1 MSDSPLIRLLKLQEA
16 DMRQRDMETRLENLP
31 KEMKRILA
39 RRDEVMASTAAA
51 AARFRAVKE
60 RIRKDEALIAELNAA
75 SDRLRQQTTMVKKN
89 NEYQAMLAAIE
100 LNKKK
105 VSEAEDRILLAADEL
120 EEAGKA
126 GAKIKFAN
134 DAELKNLK
142 TEFDELFNFSKVLKE
157 EIARLKEGRSALLE
171 NIPPALL
178 SAYEALLRNRK
189 GGPPLV
195 PAVDENCGHCR
206 LKITAQTAVA
216 LKGGAVVFCD
226 NCQYMLYDPQVLEG

>member
-1 MSDSPLIRLLKLQEA
+1 MSASPLNRLLKLQEA
-16 DMRQRDMETRLENLP
+16 DKRQRDMETRLENLP

-60 RIRKDEALIAELNAA
+60 RIRKDEALIAELNGA
-75 SDRLRQQTTMVKKN
+75 SDKLRQQTTMVKKN

-142 TEFDELFNFSKVLKE
+142 TEFDELFNFSKALKE
-157 EIARLKEGRSALLE
+157 EIARLREARPALLE

-178 SAYEALLRNRK
+178 SAYEALLKNRK
-189 GGPPLV
+189 GGAPVV
-195 PAVDENCGHCR
+195 PAADENCGHCQLR
-206 LKITAQTAVA
+206 ITAQTAVA
-216 LKGGAVVFCD
+216 LRRGEVAFCD
-226 NCQYMLYDPQVLEG
+226 NCQYILYDPQVLEG

>member
-1 MSDSPLIRLLKLQEA
+1 MSDSPLKKLLRLQEA

-31 KEMKRILA
+31 KEMERLLA
-39 RRDEVMASTAAA
+39 RRDEVTASTAAA

-75 SDRLRQQTTMVKKN
+75 SDKLRQQTTMVKKN

-120 EEAGKA
+120 EAAGKA

-142 TEFDELFNFSKVLKE
+142 AEFDELFDFSKVVKE
-157 EIARLKEGRSALLE
+157 EIARLKAARPALLE

-178 SAYEALLRNRK
+178 SAYQALLKNRK

-195 PAVDENCGHCR
+195 PAVEENCGHCQ
-206 LKITAQTAVA
+206 LKITAQTAVT
-216 LKGGAVVFCD
+216 LKRGEVVFCD
-226 NCQYMLYDPQVLEG
+226 NCQYMLYDPQVLEE

>member
-1 MSDSPLIRLLKLQEA
+1 MSDSPLKRLLKLQEA

-31 KEMKRILA
+31 KEMQRLLA

-51 AARFRAVKE
+51 AARFRAVKQK
-60 RIRKDEALIAELNAA
+60 IQKDEALIAELNAA
-75 SDRLRQQTTMVKKN
+75 SDKLRQQTTMVKKN
-89 NEYQAMLAAIE
+89 NEYQAMLASIE

-120 EEAGKA
+120 EAAGKA
-126 GAKIKFAN
+126 GARIKFAN

-142 TEFDELFNFSKVLKE
+142 AEFDELFAFSKTLKE
-157 EIARLKEGRSALLE
+157 EIARLREGRPALLE

-178 SAYEALLRNRK
+178 SAYEALLRNQK

-195 PAVDENCGHCR
+195 PAVDENCGHCQ

-216 LKGGAVVFCD
+216 LKRGEVVFCG

>member
-1 MSDSPLIRLLKLQEA
+1 MSDSPLKRLLKLQEA

-31 KEMKRILA
+31 KEMQRLLA

-51 AARFRAVKE
+51 AARFRAIKQK
-60 RIRKDEALIAELNAA
+60 IQKDEALIAELNAA
-75 SDRLRQQTTMVKKN
+75 SDKLRQQTTMVKKN

-120 EEAGKA
+120 EQAGKA

-142 TEFDELFNFSKVLKE
+142 AEFDELFAFSKTLKE
-157 EIARLKEGRSALLE
+157 EIARLKEGRPALLE

-195 PAVDENCGHCR
+195 PAVDENCGHCQ

-216 LKGGAVVFCD
+216 LKRGEVVFCG

>member
-1 MSDSPLIRLLKLQEA
+1 MSDSPLKRLLKLQEA

-31 KEMKRILA
+31 KEMQRLLA

-51 AARFRAVKE
+51 AARFRAVKQK
-60 RIRKDEALIAELNAA
+60 IQKDEALIAELNAA
-75 SDRLRQQTTMVKKN
+75 SDKLRQQTTMVKKN
-89 NEYQAMLAAIE
+89 NEYQAMLASIE

-120 EEAGKA
+120 EAAGKA
-126 GAKIKFAN
+126 GARIKFAN

-142 TEFDELFNFSKVLKE
+142 AEFDELFAFSKTLKE
-157 EIARLKEGRSALLE
+157 EIARLREGRPALLE

-195 PAVDENCGHCR
+195 PAVDENCGHCQ

-216 LKGGAVVFCD
+216 LKRGEVVFCG

>member
-1 MSDSPLIRLLKLQEA
+1 MSDSPLKKLLRLQEA

-31 KEMKRILA
+31 KEMERLLA
-39 RRDEVMASTAAA
+39 RRDEVTASTAAA
-51 AARFRAVKE
+51 AARYRAIKQ
-60 RIRKDEALIAELNAA
+60 RIRKDEALIADLNAA
-75 SDRLRQQTTMVKKN
+75 SDKLRQQTTMVKKN

-120 EEAGKA
+120 EAAGKA

-142 TEFDELFNFSKVLKE
+142 AEFDELFDFSKVVKE
-157 EIARLKEGRSALLE
+157 EIARLKAARPARLE
-171 NIPPALL
+171 NSPPALL
-178 SAYEALLRNRK
+178 SAYQALLKNRK

-195 PAVDENCGHCR
+195 PAVEENCGHCQ
-206 LKITAQTAVA
+206 LKITAQTAVI
-216 LKGGAVVFCD
+216 LKRGEVVFCD
-226 NCQYMLYDPQVLEG
+226 NCQYMLYDPQVLEE

>member
-1 MSDSPLIRLLKLQEA
+1 MSDSPLKRLLKLQEA

-31 KEMKRILA
+31 KEMQRLLA

-51 AARFRAVKE
+51 AARFRAIKQK
-60 RIRKDEALIAELNAA
+60 IQKDEALIAELNAA
-75 SDRLRQQTTMVKKN
+75 SDKLRQQTTMVKKN

-120 EEAGKA
+120 EQAGKA
-126 GAKIKFAN
+126 GARIKFAN

-142 TEFDELFNFSKVLKE
+142 AEFDELFAFSKTLKE
-157 EIARLKEGRSALLE
+157 EIARLREGRPALLE

-178 SAYEALLRNRK
+178 SAYEALLKNRK
-189 GGPPLV
+189 GGAPLV
-195 PAVDENCGHCR
+195 PAVDENCGHCQLR
-206 LKITAQTAVA
+206 ITAQTAVA
-216 LKGGAVVFCD
+216 LKRGEVVFCD
-226 NCQYMLYDPQVLEG
+226 NCRYMLYDPQVLEG

>member
-1 MSDSPLIRLLKLQEA
+1 MSDSPLKKLLRLQEA

-31 KEMKRILA
+31 KEMERLLA
-39 RRDEVMASTAAA
+39 RRDEVTASTAAA
-51 AARFRAVKE
+51 AARYRAIKQ

-75 SDRLRQQTTMVKKN
+75 SDKLRQQTTMVKKN
-89 NEYQAMLAAIE
+89 TEYQAMLAAIE

-120 EEAGKA
+120 DAAGKA

-134 DAELKNLK
+134 DAEPKNLK
-142 TEFDELFNFSKVLKE
+142 SEFDELFNFSKVLKE
-157 EIARLKEGRSALLE
+157 EIARLKEARPALLE
-171 NIPPALL
+171 NLPPALL
-178 SAYEALLRNRK
+178 SAYQALLRNKK

-195 PAVDENCGHCR
+195 PAVNENCGHCQ

-216 LKGGAVVFCD
+216 LKRGELVFCD

>member
-1 MSDSPLIRLLKLQEA
+1 MSDSPLKRLLKLQEA

-31 KEMKRILA
+31 KEMQRLLT

-51 AARFRAVKE
+51 AARFRAVKQK
-60 RIRKDEALIAELNAA
+60 IQKDEALIAELNAA
-75 SDRLRQQTTMVKKN
+75 SDKLRQQTTMVKKN
-89 NEYQAMLAAIE
+89 NEYQAMLASIE

-120 EEAGKA
+120 EAAGKA
-126 GAKIKFAN
+126 GARIKFAN

-142 TEFDELFNFSKVLKE
+142 AEFDELFAFSKTLKE
-157 EIARLKEGRSALLE
+157 EIARLREGRPALLE

-195 PAVDENCGHCR
+195 PAVDENCGHCQ

-216 LKGGAVVFCD
+216 LKRGEVVFCG

>member
-1 MSDSPLIRLLKLQEA
+1 MSASPLNRLLKLQEA
-16 DMRQRDMETRLENLP
+16 DMRLRDMETRLETLP
-31 KEMKRILA
+31 KDMKRLLA
-39 RRDEVMASTAAA
+39 RRDEVTASTAAA
-51 AARFRAVKE
+51 AARYRAIKQ
-60 RIRKDEALIAELNAA
+60 RIQKDEALIAELNGA
-75 SDRLRQQTTMVKKN
+75 SDKLRQQTTMVKKN

-105 VSEAEDRILLAADEL
+105 VSEAEDRILVAADEL
-120 EEAGKA
+120 EAAGKA

-142 TEFDELFNFSKVLKE
+142 AEFDELFDFSKVVKE
-157 EIARLKEGRSALLE
+157 EIARLKAARPALVE

-178 SAYEALLRNRK
+178 SPYEALLKNRN
-189 GGPPLV
+189 GGQPLV
-195 PAVDENCGHCR
+195 TAEEEICGHCQ

-216 LKGGAVVFCD
+216 LKRGEVVFCD

>member
-1 MSDSPLIRLLKLQEA
+1 MSDSPLKRLLKLQEA
-16 DMRQRDMETRLENLP
+16 DMRVRDMETRLENLP
-31 KEMKRILA
+31 REMNRLLA
-39 RRDEVMASTAAA
+39 RRDEVNASTAAA
-51 AARFRAVKE
+51 AARFRAVKQK
-60 RIRKDEALIAELNAA
+60 IQKDEALIAELNAA
-75 SDRLRQQTTMVKKN
+75 SDKLRQQTTMVKKN
-89 NEYQAMLAAIE
+89 TEYQAMLAAIE

-120 EEAGKA
+120 DAAGKA

-142 TEFDELFNFSKVLKE
+142 AEFDELFSFSKVLKE
-157 EIARLKEGRSALLE
+157 EIARLKEARPALLE

-178 SAYEALLRNRK
+178 SAYQALLRNKK

-195 PAVDENCGHCR
+195 PAVNENCGHCQLR
-206 LKITAQTAVA
+206 ITAQTAVA
-216 LKGGAVVFCD
+216 LKRGEVVFCD